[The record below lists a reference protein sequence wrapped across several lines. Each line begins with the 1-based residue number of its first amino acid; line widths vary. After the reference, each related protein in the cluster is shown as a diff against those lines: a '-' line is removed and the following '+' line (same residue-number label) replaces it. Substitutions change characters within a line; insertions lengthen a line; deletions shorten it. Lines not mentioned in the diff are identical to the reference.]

1 MTSKEL
7 GAPPIQLCC
16 PAEPRAPCR
25 ERRGGS
31 IALGVPGGRGLGAV
45 PSTSLKGFWMCVASG
60 FSGMGLMGTN
70 DPFVFH
76 PAGLRAGR
84 PVRGGHLLRSQ
95 PVAAW
100 AAGVHPTG
108 VGRRGVLP
116 RQPQGTAHTCSG
128 HKATSQSRHWTAVF

>member
-1 MTSKEL
+1 
-7 GAPPIQLCC
+7 
-16 PAEPRAPCR
+16 
-25 ERRGGS
+25 
-31 IALGVPGGRGLGAV
+31 
-45 PSTSLKGFWMCVASG
+45 MCVPSG

-84 PVRGGHLLRSQ
+84 PVWGGHLLCSQ

-100 AAGVHPTG
+100 AAGVHPAG